1 MRGASVELAGVT
13 KRYGHVLALDDVTLH
28 VEPGELVALLG
39 PSGSGKTTLLRS
51 VAGLVVPDAG
61 TVRIGSAD
69 VTHVPTRRRPIGM
82 VFQSYALFPNM
93 TVAGNVGFPL
103 AARRRP
109 REEIRARVRELLG
122 IVGLEGMEH
131 RHPNEL
137 SGGQQQRVA
146 LARALAAEPGVLLLD
161 EPLSALDAVI
171 RSGLRDEMR
180 RIQQRLGIT
189 ALYVTHDQS
198 EAMAIADRI
207 AVMANG
213 RIVEVESPA
222 RIYEDPRD
230 RFTATFVGSR
240 NALELPVG
248 ADGYVRWGPAF
259 QVPAPPGANGR
270 ALAVFKPE
278 DVEIVEGDGVEG
290 TVDVVVFN
298 GATTRVH
305 VAVPEGLVAVDLPS
319 RAALGM
325 VSGRPVRLAVR
336 PAQVRVF
343 PA

>member
-1 MRGASVELAGVT
+1 MRGTSVDLVGVT
-13 KRYGHVLALDDVTLH
+13 KRYGQVVALDDVTLH

-51 VAGLVVPDAG
+51 VAGLIIPEAG
-61 TVRIGSAD
+61 TVQIGGED

-93 TVAGNVGFPL
+93 SVAANIGFPL

-109 REEIRARVRELLG
+109 REEIRARVRDLLAL
-122 IVGLEGMEH
+122 VGLEGMED
-131 RHPNEL
+131 RYPNEL

-146 LARALAAEPGVLLLD
+146 LARALAPEPGVLLLD

-180 RIQQRLGIT
+180 RIQQRLSIT

-207 AVMANG
+207 AVMADG

-222 RIYEDPRD
+222 RIYEDPRE

-248 ADGYVRWGPAF
+248 ADGYVRWGTAF
-259 QVPAPPGANGR
+259 EVPAPPGANGR

-278 DVEIVEGDGVEG
+278 DVELVEQGGVEG

-298 GATTRVH
+298 GATSRIH
-305 VAVPEGLVAVDLPS
+305 VAVREGLVAVDLPS
-319 RAALGM
+319 RAAVG
-325 VSGRPVRLAVR
+325 VESGRAVRLAVR
-336 PAQVRVF
+336 TAGVRVF